1 LESTFPLEDMK
12 LLGKDEEMRQLEAKL
27 ADAGAAYAA
36 AEATMQQQLE
46 VQEQTQQLLAD
57 SDSKKTEKVRVGK
70 EGGIWWAD
78 VEGTGAS
85 IVPAVAEVG
94 SSNHWH
100 SRSCNVMDTSSS
112 TIKGHYNNRTAV
124 PSATTAALEMN

>member
-1 LESTFPLEDMK
+1 MK
-12 LLGKDEEMRQLEAKL
+12 LLGKGEEVPQLEAKL

-36 AEATMQQQLE
+36 AEATAEQLEE

-57 SDSKKTEKVRVGK
+57 SDPKKTEKVRVGK
-70 EGGIWWAD
+70 EGGIWWAG
-78 VEGTGAS
+78 VEGTGA
-85 IVPAVAEVG
+85 IVVPAVAEVG

-100 SRSCNVMDTSSS
+100 SRCCNIMDTSSS
-112 TIKGHYNNRTAV
+112 TIKGHYNNRAAV

>member
-1 LESTFPLEDMK
+1 MK
-12 LLGKDEEMRQLEAKL
+12 HLGKSEEMPQLEAKL
-27 ADAGAAYAA
+27 ADAGAAHAA
-36 AEATMQQQLE
+36 AEATTQQQLQ

-70 EGGIWWAD
+70 GGGIWWAG

-85 IVPAVAEVG
+85 VVPAVAEVG

-100 SRSCNVMDTSSS
+100 SRCCNIMDTSSS
-112 TIKGHYNNRTAV
+112 TIKG
-124 PSATTAALEMN
+124 TTTIELRCHQQQQQPLR